1 MRKKIFYPRSI
12 ISLHF
17 TFILYIYFFIFFFFF
32 EIIQFVANSFV
43 STHVFIKS
51 IILAW
56 VKFYLF
62 YLYLYKF
69 CTASFKCINLI
80 HCIYY
85 KKYFVT
91 IYNRFIIFLLKFLI
105 WCFVIWNFV
114 SKIINN
120 FLFLTIIFVLKEKW
134 EFLYIIYYIFFLYHL
149 NVSFISNLAL
159 KKKKKKIGC
168 KINFI
173 KYVIF

>member
-1 MRKKIFYPRSI
+1 MTICLPLSFMRKKIFYPRSI

-17 TFILYIYFFIFFFFF
+17 TFILYIYLFIFFLFFWDHSLCCEF
-32 EIIQFVANSFV
+32 F

-80 HCIYY
+80 RCIYY

-91 IYNRFIIFLLKFLI
+91 IYNCFIIFLLKFLI

-134 EFLYIIYYIFFLYHL
+134 EFLYIIYYILYFFLCHL

-159 KKKKKKIGC
+159 KKKKEK
-168 KINFI
+168 NWM
-173 KYVIF
+173 